1 MCNAFRRWGG
11 RPRLRGGLRL
21 RCCKRDEKF
30 RPASAVATVTAES
43 KGRIFKSKSKDW
55 ESNK

>member
-11 RPRLRGGLRL
+11 RSRL

-30 RPASAVATVTAES
+30 RSISALATVTAES
-43 KGRIFKSKSKDW
+43 MGRIFKSKSKDW